1 VASPTPPPI
10 RPALR
15 WALSLAT
22 LLFVLAWVPG
32 CAVSTPLHWR
42 TEPGATGDTLYVSVT
57 HAVLRRDKR
66 SPFDAATGDLFRSF
80 EAQEAY
86 PGLLAYARRKQLFGS
101 EVWTLTVWRD
111 EASHSAFV
119 RAPGH
124 REAMRQG
131 RSALRR
137 TRFAQLEWPLDQG
150 LPSWREALRALESA
164 PYFDHFNGQD

>member
-1 VASPTPPPI
+1 M
-10 RPALR
+10 
-15 WALSLAT
+15 
-22 LLFVLAWVPG
+22 
-32 CAVSTPLHWR
+32 
-42 TEPGATGDTLYVSVT
+42 
-57 HAVLRRDKR
+57 LRRDKR

-150 LPSWREALRALESA
+150 LPSWRGALRALESA
-164 PYFDHFNGQD
+164 PYFDHFDGQD